1 MNNLQTN
8 VMSIITIGSN
18 EKEINDCLENI
29 KQLNVPADITI
40 NYVKTE
46 ALNYYDK
53 WSHICQKIIASEQS
67 KYKLYVPADIRFKNK
82 HVLEWI
88 IQTFKNNPQCAM
100 IGGEK
105 NLYWCIGVLGDFIA
119 TQYDLPWRTN
129 MFTDEVIANFSQTFE
144 YERRGYTCNIMQFKD
159 EFYVRNNPIRKLP
172 ENEIELFKCEYSEE
186 LSGNKQIIIPKYN
199 YYAPM
204 EEYFDKARKIVS
216 DFIYKNDLEN
226 ALNTINQVSGMM
238 YNFNQFYTDDC
249 LENQLKIIEQKLS
262 SMLKNPNYESKPDTV
277 LFYDGFGLDTR
288 GLTQI
293 YLKALGEL
301 GYKIIYITAA
311 ESKSAIPTLESI
323 INKYDGIIECLPRTT
338 SIQKYLIM
346 TNFILKY
353 RPKHAFLY
361 IYPFDVSAILVFMH
375 FEGIMKRY
383 QINLTDHAFWLGRN
397 AFDYCLEFRNYGASI
412 SYKYRKI
419 PLDKMICQMYYPPI
433 NREYKFS
440 GYPFVKDKNDF
451 IIFSGGSLYKTFDEE
466 KTYYQLVDY
475 CLNTFAHVKFW
486 YAGYG
491 DDSELKK
498 LMEKYPNRV
507 YHTSERKDLIYVL
520 ENVDMYLNT
529 YPMAGGLMM
538 QYSASAGKAPF
549 TLHHNDE
556 ANDILIDQ
564 DNLGIEFNSLNE
576 MKNALYK
583 YISDSNY
590 RNELNLKVKS
600 AVITEKKFCF
610 ELVNILENH
619 KSNYPIKI
627 IDIDTSQFRFEF
639 FYRYINQHKNK

>member
-216 DFIYKNDLEN
+216 DFIKLRR
-226 ALNTINQVSGMM
+226 NTPS
-238 YNFNQFYTDDC
+238 F
-249 LENQLKIIEQKLS
+249 
-262 SMLKNPNYESKPDTV
+262 
-277 LFYDGFGLDTR
+277 
-288 GLTQI
+288 
-293 YLKALGEL
+293 
-301 GYKIIYITAA
+301 
-311 ESKSAIPTLESI
+311 
-323 INKYDGIIECLPRTT
+323 
-338 SIQKYLIM
+338 
-346 TNFILKY
+346 
-353 RPKHAFLY
+353 
-361 IYPFDVSAILVFMH
+361 
-375 FEGIMKRY
+375 
-383 QINLTDHAFWLGRN
+383 
-397 AFDYCLEFRNYGASI
+397 NYG
-412 SYKYRKI
+412 
-419 PLDKMICQMYYPPI
+419 
-433 NREYKFS
+433 
-440 GYPFVKDKNDF
+440 
-451 IIFSGGSLYKTFDEE
+451 
-466 KTYYQLVDY
+466 
-475 CLNTFAHVKFW
+475 
-486 YAGYG
+486 
-491 DDSELKK
+491 
-498 LMEKYPNRV
+498 
-507 YHTSERKDLIYVL
+507 
-520 ENVDMYLNT
+520 
-529 YPMAGGLMM
+529 
-538 QYSASAGKAPF
+538 
-549 TLHHNDE
+549 
-556 ANDILIDQ
+556 DI
-564 DNLGIEFNSLNE
+564 
-576 MKNALYK
+576 
-583 YISDSNY
+583 
-590 RNELNLKVKS
+590 R
-600 AVITEKKFCF
+600 C
-610 ELVNILENH
+610 
-619 KSNYPIKI
+619 
-627 IDIDTSQFRFEF
+627 RFLLT
-639 FYRYINQHKNK
+639 